1 MSLHSE
7 RDLAQSGWVQAQ
19 QDAANTKQQLAEESA
34 DITQPANTALTN
46 VTEQAND
53 LASLQKATVQNTAQ
67 VNQQQK
73 DAAIT
78 QQKNENV
85 RNNYST
91 QLQQQ
96 IKNRQNKNQLIN
108 GYKQLASDEA
118 KMKYDL
124 AAQRLSQA
132 QANCANAVKI
142 LQGLGAA
149 VSLIP
154 GVGTLVGAGISAG
167 ATALGGVVSNNI

>member
-53 LASLQKATVQNTAQ
+53 LASLQQATVQNTAQ

-108 GYKQLASDEA
+108 GYEQLASDEA
-118 KMKYDL
+118 KMKYDP
-124 AAQRLSQA
+124 AAQTRSHA

>member
-34 DITQPANTALTN
+34 DISQPANTALTN

-53 LASLQKATVQNTAQ
+53 LASLQQATVQNTAQ

-73 DAAIT
+73 DAAIA

-85 RNNYST
+85 RNNYAT

-96 IKNRQNKNQLIN
+96 IQNRQNKNQLIN

-132 QANCANAVKI
+132 QANWANAVKI

-154 GVGTLVGAGISAG
+154 GVGTAVGLGISAG
-167 ATALGGVVSNNI
+167 ATALGGVVSNTI

>member
-7 RDLAQSGWVQAQ
+7 RDLAQSSWVQAQ

-73 DAAIT
+73 DTAIT

-85 RNNYST
+85 RSNYAT

-96 IKNRQNKNQLIN
+96 IQNRQNKNQLIN

-132 QANCANAVKI
+132 QANWANAVKI

-154 GVGTLVGAGISAG
+154 GVGTAVGLGISAG

>member
-7 RDLAQSGWVQAQ
+7 RDLAESAWVQSA
-19 QDAANTKQQLAEESA
+19 QDAASTKQQLAQESA
-34 DITQPANTALTN
+34 NITQPANTALSN
-46 VTEQAND
+46 AQEQGND
-53 LASLQKATVQNTAQ
+53 LASLQQATVQNTNQ

-73 DAAIT
+73 DAAII
-78 QQKNENV
+78 QQKNESV
-85 RNNYST
+85 RNNYAT

-118 KMKYDL
+118 KMKYQL
-124 AAQRLSQA
+124 AAQRLRQA
-132 QANCANAVKI
+132 QANCANVVKV
-142 LQGLGAA
+142 LSGLGAA

-154 GVGTLVGAGISAG
+154 GVGSLVGAGISAG
-167 ATALGGVVSNNI
+167 ITGVGQIVSDSI

>member
-7 RDLAQSGWVQAQ
+7 RDLAESAWVQAN
-19 QDAANTKQQLAEESA
+19 QDAANTKMQLAQESA
-34 DITQPANTALTN
+34 DITQPANTALSN
-46 VTEQAND
+46 SQEQAND
-53 LASLQKATVQNTAQ
+53 LASLQKATVQNTNQ

-78 QQKNENV
+78 QQKNESV
-85 RNNYST
+85 RSDYAT

-108 GYKQLASDEA
+108 GYKQLASEEA
-118 KMKYDL
+118 KMKYEL
-124 AAQRLSQA
+124 AAQRLQQA
-132 QANCANAVKI
+132 KQRCSLAASI
-142 LQGLGAA
+142 LQGLGAT

-154 GVGTLVGAGISAG
+154 GVGSLIGTGIAAAGTLAGD
-167 ATALGGVVSNNI
+167 VVSKSI

>member
-7 RDLAQSGWVQAQ
+7 RDLAQEAWVQAN

-46 VTEQAND
+46 VQEQAND

-67 VNQQQK
+67 VNQLQK
-73 DAAIT
+73 DAAIA

-85 RNNYST
+85 RNNYAT

-96 IKNRQNKNQLIN
+96 IQNRQNKNQLIN

-132 QANCANAVKI
+132 QANWANAVKV

-149 VSLIP
+149 ISVIP
-154 GVGTLVGAGISAG
+154 GVGTAIGAGISAG
-167 ATALGGVVSNNI
+167 ATAIGTIASSTI